1 MKYSTIFYFTLFK
14 LILLIYITSVWCKI
28 IRSALVGCL
37 YLGAQSAF
45 RAFFVRN
52 PSASAS
58 YGRAEGGHFR
68 VCESPRLL
76 VDQPP
81 FALPPYL
88 LVVIIGKASNNLG
101 AHSS

>member
-1 MKYSTIFYFTLFK
+1 MKFKIIF
-14 LILLIYITSVWCKI
+14 LIALLKIKRFSYIGFVRCKI
-28 IRSALVGCL
+28 IESALVGCL
-37 YLGAQSAF
+37 YLGAQSAL

-81 FALPPYL
+81 LALPPYL
-88 LVVIIGKASNNLG
+88 LVVIIGKASTNLG
-101 AHSS
+101 AYSS

>member
-1 MKYSTIFYFTLFK
+1 VWRIFMTYPTIFSLALFK

-52 PSASAS
+52 PSASVS
-58 YGRAEGGHFR
+58 YGRAEGLSLIH
-68 VCESPRLL
+68 
-76 VDQPP
+76 
-81 FALPPYL
+81 
-88 LVVIIGKASNNLG
+88 I
-101 AHSS
+101 

>member
-1 MKYSTIFYFTLFK
+1 MNFQNILCLK
-14 LILLIYITSVWCKI
+14 LLKSKMISYIDRVRCKI
-28 IRSALVGCL
+28 IESALVGCL

-88 LVVIIGKASNNLG
+88 LVVIIGKASINLG